1 MLRTLAQPQEGIF
14 IKNKDFDILSLSP
27 ESFVKVK
34 NRKIQTS
41 PIKGT
46 RPFSKNFNENKKL
59 KFQLQNSE
67 KDKAEHLMIV
77 DLLRNDLGK
86 ICKMNSVKVEDL
98 YKIKSFKTI
107 NHMVSKIIGKLNSN
121 VDELDIIHALFPG
134 GSITGAPKESAMK
147 IIDAIENKPRN
158 IYTGSIGYIKPNGDM
173 SFNISIRTL
182 LRYNDKYEYGIG
194 GGIVW
199 DSNETEEWNE
209 AQQKS
214 KILEPLF

>member
-1 MLRTLAQPQEGIF
+1 
-14 IKNKDFDILSLSP
+14 
-27 ESFVKVK
+27 
-34 NRKIQTS
+34 
-41 PIKGT
+41 
-46 RPFSKNFNENKKL
+46 
-59 KFQLQNSE
+59 
-67 KDKAEHLMIV
+67 
-77 DLLRNDLGK
+77 
-86 ICKMNSVKVEDL
+86 
-98 YKIKSFKTI
+98 
-107 NHMVSKIIGKLNSN
+107 MVSKVIGELNSN

-147 IIDAIENKPRN
+147 IIDELENNPRN
-158 IYTGSIGYIKPNGDM
+158 IYTGSLGYIKPNGDM

-182 LRYNDKYEYGIG
+182 LRYNNKYEYGIG